1 VSATSAW
8 RRAVMDNLNS
18 HNVKGVRERIEAAG
32 AELLSLPSYSP
43 DLNSIEKTWS
53 KLKLLLQS
61 AKARTR
67 DVLDQAITDLFPQIT
82 RENAQAW
89 FLQSGY
95 EYTYERNALDD
106 PAAALASIVANV
118 HSCPS

>member
-1 VSATSAW
+1 
-8 RRAVMDNLNS
+8 MDNLNS